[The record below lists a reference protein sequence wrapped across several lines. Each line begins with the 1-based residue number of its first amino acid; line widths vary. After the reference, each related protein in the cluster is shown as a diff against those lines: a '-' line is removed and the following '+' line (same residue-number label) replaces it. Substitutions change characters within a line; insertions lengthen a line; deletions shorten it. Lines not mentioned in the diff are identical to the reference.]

1 MLVLNVINGERF
13 INLIYRELLG
23 IGMIFFIGL
32 IMGFFVFILM
42 ILLRLK
48 SVLKSVLLLI
58 RNICRGKNKIL
69 LKCRKIIFSNFFLY
83 EFLGRF

>member
-23 IGMIFFIGL
+23 IGTIFFIGL
-32 IMGFFVFILM
+32 ITGFFVFILM

-58 RNICRGKNKIL
+58 RNICRGKKIL
-69 LKCRKIIFSNFFLY
+69 LKC
-83 EFLGRF
+83 

>member
-32 IMGFFVFILM
+32 ITGFFVFILM

-58 RNICRGKNKIL
+58 RNICRGKNKII
-69 LKCRKIIFSNFFLY
+69 KV
-83 EFLGRF
+83 

>member
-32 IMGFFVFILM
+32 ITGFFVFILM

-58 RNICRGKNKIL
+58 RNICRGKS
-69 LKCRKIIFSNFFLY
+69 KIIKV
-83 EFLGRF
+83 

>member
-23 IGMIFFIGL
+23 IGTIFFIGL
-32 IMGFFVFILM
+32 ITGFFVFILM

-58 RNICRGKNKIL
+58 RNICRGKK
-69 LKCRKIIFSNFFLY
+69 KY
-83 EFLGRF
+83 Y

>member
-58 RNICRGKNKIL
+58 RNICRGKKNIIKV
-69 LKCRKIIFSNFFLY
+69 LKNNF
-83 EFLGRF
+83 

>member
-23 IGMIFFIGL
+23 IGTIFFIGL
-32 IMGFFVFILM
+32 ITGFFVFILM

-58 RNICRGKNKIL
+58 RNICRGKNKII
-69 LKCRKIIFSNFFLY
+69 KV
-83 EFLGRF
+83 

>member
-23 IGMIFFIGL
+23 IGTIFFIGL
-32 IMGFFVFILM
+32 ITGFFVFILM
-42 ILLRLK
+42 ILLRSK

-58 RNICRGKNKIL
+58 RNICRGKKIL
-69 LKCRKIIFSNFFLY
+69 LKC
-83 EFLGRF
+83 

>member
-23 IGMIFFIGL
+23 IGTIFFIGL
-32 IMGFFVFILM
+32 ITGFFVFILM

-58 RNICRGKNKIL
+58 RNICKGKNKII
-69 LKCRKIIFSNFFLY
+69 KV
-83 EFLGRF
+83 

>member
-23 IGMIFFIGL
+23 IGTIFFIGL
-32 IMGFFVFILM
+32 ITGFFVFILM

-58 RNICRGKNKIL
+58 RNICRGKNKI
-69 LKCRKIIFSNFFLY
+69 IIV
-83 EFLGRF
+83 

>member
-23 IGMIFFIGL
+23 IGTIFFIGL
-32 IMGFFVFILM
+32 ITGFFVFILM
-42 ILLRLK
+42 ILLRSK

-58 RNICRGKNKIL
+58 RNICRGKNKII
-69 LKCRKIIFSNFFLY
+69 KV
-83 EFLGRF
+83 

>member
-32 IMGFFVFILM
+32 ITGFFVFILM

-58 RNICRGKNKIL
+58 RNICRGKKNIKV
-69 LKCRKIIFSNFFLY
+69 
-83 EFLGRF
+83 

>member
-23 IGMIFFIGL
+23 IGTIFFIGL
-32 IMGFFVFILM
+32 ITGFFVFILM

-58 RNICRGKNKIL
+58 RNICRGKKIL
-69 LKCRKIIFSNFFLY
+69 LKCIKIIFSNFFLY
-83 EFLGRF
+83 DFLVRF

>member
-23 IGMIFFIGL
+23 IGTIFFIGL
-32 IMGFFVFILM
+32 ITGFFVFILM

-58 RNICRGKNKIL
+58 RNICRGKKY
-69 LKCRKIIFSNFFLY
+69 IIKV
-83 EFLGRF
+83 

>member
-32 IMGFFVFILM
+32 ITGSFVFILM

-58 RNICRGKNKIL
+58 RNICRGKKIL
-69 LKCRKIIFSNFFLY
+69 LKC
-83 EFLGRF
+83 

>member
-23 IGMIFFIGL
+23 IGTIFFIGL
-32 IMGFFVFILM
+32 ITGFFVFILT

-58 RNICRGKNKIL
+58 RNICRGKK
-69 LKCRKIIFSNFFLY
+69 KY
-83 EFLGRF
+83 Y

>member
-23 IGMIFFIGL
+23 IGTIFFIGL
-32 IMGFFVFILM
+32 ITGFFVFILM

-58 RNICRGKNKIL
+58 RNICRGKNKVI
-69 LKCRKIIFSNFFLY
+69 KVYKNNF
-83 EFLGRF
+83 

>member
-58 RNICRGKNKIL
+58 RNICRGKKIL
-69 LKCRKIIFSNFFLY
+69 LKC
-83 EFLGRF
+83 

>member
-58 RNICRGKNKIL
+58 RNICRGKNKII
-69 LKCRKIIFSNFFLY
+69 KV
-83 EFLGRF
+83 

>member
-23 IGMIFFIGL
+23 IGTIFFIGL
-32 IMGFFVFILM
+32 ITGFFVFILM

-58 RNICRGKNKIL
+58 RNICRGKKN
-69 LKCRKIIFSNFFLY
+69 IIKV
-83 EFLGRF
+83 